1 MFSLDQPGCR
11 GILVSHRRCNPLPK
25 LRGLKPHKSVLQ
37 FCRREVRRGSHWAHT
52 EVLADKFLSGG
63 LRGKPVSSACRGSGS
78 QRPPTFSS
86 TRERLSPPSQPTAL
100 GLCVFPQLTR
110 WPPASTFKGPVIALG
125 GRRTIRDQ
133 FHSSSGCSIP
143 VRWDGALNGRHCSF
157 CSHPLRPHPESTC
170 CKSRQSSH
178 AQSPVGRRGSPGHG
192 TGAVL
197 GLDSSSNP

>member
-37 FCRREVRRGSHWAHT
+37 FCRREVRRGSHWAHA

-86 TRERLSPPSQPTAL
+86 TREPLSPPSQPTAL

-125 GRRTIRDQ
+125 GPSDNPGSVPQ
-133 FHSSSGCSIP
+133 LKGLFGSS
-143 VRWDGALNGRHCSF
+143 
-157 CSHPLRPHPESTC
+157 
-170 CKSRQSSH
+170 Q
-178 AQSPVGRRGSPGHG
+178 VGRSIERS
-192 TGAVL
+192 AL
-197 GLDSSSNP
+197 LLL